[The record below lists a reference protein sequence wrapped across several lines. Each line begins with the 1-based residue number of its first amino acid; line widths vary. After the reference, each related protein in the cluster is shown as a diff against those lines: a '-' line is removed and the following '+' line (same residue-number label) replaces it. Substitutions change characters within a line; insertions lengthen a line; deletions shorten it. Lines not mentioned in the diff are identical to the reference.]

1 MKKKMFLFGYL
12 GLLMGAAALQSCNGG
27 PINPYD
33 GGAGGDIDTTMIDDS
48 TYCPGCDS
56 NSWSPDDSTDS
67 TDSTYCP
74 GGDSTTWS
82 PDPTGFG
89 G

>member
-56 NSWSPDDSTDS
+56 NSWTPD
-67 TDSTYCP
+67 DSTYCP